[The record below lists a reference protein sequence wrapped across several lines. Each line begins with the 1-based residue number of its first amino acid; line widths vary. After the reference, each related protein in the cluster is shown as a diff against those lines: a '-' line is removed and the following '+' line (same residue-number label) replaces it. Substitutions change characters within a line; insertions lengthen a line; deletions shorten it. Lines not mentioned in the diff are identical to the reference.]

1 MTTGRPRQWFA
12 FRGLRTRVVMLM
24 LAVIAPIFVL
34 ALVWAMNR
42 DLALRRFQ
50 FHASEAATQLA
61 AERFERLA
69 EEAADFRPAAAVCA
83 MPAEQLARHPDFDQA
98 FIVGDDSAP
107 CGGLDAD
114 LQEQLR
120 AQLSA
125 GQAPAVLGDEG
136 RVLLAEP
143 IEGAMLVL
151 RVSTGASDR
160 ILNPEATPFLGG
172 IALMAPGG
180 VLVER
185 HRPDAPPRWW
195 PTALPTNAARGTY
208 PLTSAGTRQFH
219 YLLAPIAA
227 QSPVRIVA
235 LQIRPFL
242 GTDQWRLWTTLAQ
255 GSLILI
261 ALIGGGIW
269 AVDQSVLRWITY
281 LRRIA
286 TAHSRGHHSVRAK
299 VGAAPTELA
308 GLGQSLNHMANDAAR
323 RAALLRETA
332 EEKSA
337 LLLELHHR
345 VKNNFQVITSLLS
358 LHRQEMPPERREEIR
373 FVEDYVRAMAV
384 AYRVAYDSG
393 DVTGVRMQDLLRSVV
408 AALRESTEAP
418 PHRIDLGLDIEPIWI
433 DLDRAISLGLYL
445 AAILPPYLKALA
457 AQPAA
462 MLAITAERRQGM
474 LRLSIGG
481 LAPCDVDRPP
491 LRAKLLKAYVRQLK
505 AVPVVSGD
513 PTEARIAVPL
523 DEPQQAHRL
532 ASLKPADAELPSVV
546 RAVAAETSITIEE
559 IREREQRL
567 NLLMREMAHRS
578 KNILAVTQAIARQSL
593 AQASSLEDF
602 GQRFSARLHS
612 LAQSHD
618 LLTQVEWTGTR
629 LGDLLRSQ
637 LGHYI
642 DGGSQITI
650 EGPDLILAPVAVPYL
665 GLALHELSTNAAKH
679 GALSVPEGRVSI
691 RWGTRTGPDQG
702 ERLWLRWAETAGP
715 PVVPPTRRG
724 FGTDVTRRLVA
735 RALRGTVNFDFAE
748 TGIIWHLDA
757 PAANLIDHPRP
768 EGTPGPRPEGT
779 SGPRPEVV
787 GTAT

>member
-1 MTTGRPRQWFA
+1 MTIGRSGRQPI
-12 FRGLRTRVVMLM
+12 FRGLRARILLLM

-50 FHASEAATQLA
+50 FHASEIATLLA
-61 AERFERLA
+61 AERFERLVQ
-69 EEAADFRPAAAVCA
+69 EATDFQPAPGACTV
-83 MPAEQLARHPDFDQA
+83 PLDRHPDFDRA
-98 FIVGDDSAP
+98 FVVGDDGAA
-107 CGGLDAD
+107 CDGLDAG
-114 LQEQLR
+114 LLAPLR

-125 GQAPAVLGDEG
+125 GQAPALLGSDG
-136 RVLLAEP
+136 RLLLAEP
-143 IEGAMLVL
+143 IDGATLVL
-151 RVSTGASDR
+151 RISPGTIDR
-160 ILNPEATPFLGG
+160 ILRPESTPFLGG
-172 IALMAPGG
+172 IALVAPTG
-180 VLVER
+180 VLAER
-185 HRPDAPPRWW
+185 HRPDAPADWW
-195 PTALPTNAARGTY
+195 PTALPVNPAPGAY
-208 PLTSAGTRQFH
+208 PLTSAGAQQFQ
-219 YLLAPIAA
+219 YLLAPIGPL
-227 QSPVRIVA
+227 SPIRVVA

-255 GSLILI
+255 GTLILI
-261 ALIGGGIW
+261 ALITGAIW

-299 VGAAPTELA
+299 VSAAPNELA

-358 LHRQEMPPERREEIR
+358 LHRQDMPPERREEIR

-418 PHRIDLGLDIEPIWI
+418 PHRIDLGLDVEPIWI

-457 AQPAA
+457 DHPVA
-462 MLAITAERRQGM
+462 MLVITAERRHGL

-481 LAPCDVDRPP
+481 LAPCDADRPP
-491 LRAKLLKAYVRQLK
+491 LRAKLLKAYLRQLK
-505 AVPVVSGD
+505 AVPIASAN
-513 PTEARIAVPL
+513 PTEARIALPL
-523 DEPQQAHRL
+523 DQPQQAHRL
-532 ASLKPADAELPSVV
+532 ASLKATGELPAAGAA
-546 RAVAAETSITIEE
+546 AVETGMTAQE
-559 IREREQRL
+559 IGEREQRL
-567 NLLMREMAHRS
+567 NMLMREMAHRS

-593 AQASSLEDF
+593 AQASSLDDF
-602 GQRFSARLHS
+602 GQRFSARLQS

-618 LLTQVEWTGTR
+618 LLTQVEWAGTR
-629 LGDLLRSQ
+629 LNDLLRSQ

-642 DGGSQITI
+642 DGGTQITI
-650 EGPDLILAPVAVPYL
+650 EGPDVSLAPVAVPYL

-691 RWGTRTGPDQG
+691 RWGTITDPERG

-757 PAANLIDHPRP
+757 PMANLVDPP
-768 EGTPGPRPEGT
+768 
-779 SGPRPEVV
+779 
-787 GTAT
+787 AT

>member
-1 MTTGRPRQWFA
+1 
-12 FRGLRTRVVMLM
+12 M

-50 FHASEAATQLA
+50 FHASEIATLLA

-69 EEAADFRPAAAVCA
+69 QEAADLQPAAVACAV
-83 MPAEQLARHPDFDQA
+83 PLERLARHPDFDQA
-98 FIVGDDSAP
+98 FVVGNDGAP
-107 CGGLDAD
+107 CDGLDAG
-114 LQEQLR
+114 LQARLR

-125 GQAPAVLGDEG
+125 GQTPALLGSDG
-136 RVLLAEP
+136 RLLIAEP
-143 IEGAMLVL
+143 IDGAMLVL
-151 RVSTGASDR
+151 RASPDTIDR
-160 ILNPEATPFLGG
+160 ILRPEATPFLGG
-172 IALMAPGG
+172 IALVAPTG
-180 VLVER
+180 VLAER
-185 HRPDAPPRWW
+185 HRPDAPADWW
-195 PTALPTNAARGTY
+195 PTALPADPAPGAY
-208 PLTSAGTRQFH
+208 PLTSAGAEQFQ
-219 YLLAPIAA
+219 YLLAPIAP
-227 QSPVRIVA
+227 QSPIRVVA

-261 ALIGGGIW
+261 ALIAGAIW

-299 VGAAPTELA
+299 VSAAPNELA

-358 LHRQEMPPERREEIR
+358 LHRQDMPPERREEIR

-418 PHRIDLGLDIEPIWI
+418 PHRIDLGLDVEPIWI

-457 AQPAA
+457 DHPAA
-462 MLAITAERRQGM
+462 MLVITAARRHGM

-481 LAPCDVDRPP
+481 LAPCDADRPP
-491 LRAKLLKAYVRQLK
+491 LRAKLLKAYLRQLK
-505 AVPVVSGD
+505 AVPIASGN
-513 PTEARIAVPL
+513 PTEARIALPL
-523 DEPQQAHRL
+523 DQPQQAHRL
-532 ASLKPADAELPSVV
+532 ASLKATDELAPAA
-546 RAVAAETSITIEE
+546 RTAAAERSMTIEQ
-559 IREREQRL
+559 IGEREQRL
-567 NLLMREMAHRS
+567 NMLMREMAHRS

-593 AQASSLEDF
+593 AQASSLDDF
-602 GQRFSARLHS
+602 GQRFSARLQS

-618 LLTQVEWTGTR
+618 LLTQLEWSGTR
-629 LGDLLRSQ
+629 LNDLLRSQ

-650 EGPDLILAPVAVPYL
+650 EGPDVSLAPLAVPYL
-665 GLALHELSTNAAKH
+665 GLALHELATNAAKH

-691 RWGTRTGPDQG
+691 RWGTLIDPERG

-757 PAANLIDHPRP
+757 PMANLVDPP
-768 EGTPGPRPEGT
+768 
-779 SGPRPEVV
+779 
-787 GTAT
+787 AT

>member
-1 MTTGRPRQWFA
+1 
-12 FRGLRTRVVMLM
+12 MLM
-24 LAVIAPIFVL
+24 LAVMAPIFVL

-50 FHASEAATQLA
+50 FNASETATLLA

-69 EEAADFRPAAAVCA
+69 QEAADLQPVATTCAV
-83 MPAEQLARHPDFDQA
+83 PPERLARHPDFDQA
-98 FIVGDDSAP
+98 FVVGNDGPP
-107 CGGLDAD
+107 CDGLDAGVR
-114 LQEQLR
+114 ERLR

-125 GQAPAVLGDEG
+125 GQAPALLGSDG
-136 RVLLAEP
+136 RLLIAEP
-143 IEGAMLVL
+143 VDAAMLVL
-151 RVSTGASDR
+151 RVSSGTIDR
-160 ILNPEATPFLGG
+160 ILRPESTPFLGG
-172 IALMAPGG
+172 IALVAPTG
-180 VLVER
+180 VLAER
-185 HRPDAPPRWW
+185 HRPDAPTNWW
-195 PTALPTNAARGTY
+195 PTALPADPAPRAY
-208 PLTSAGTRQFH
+208 PLTSAGTEQFH
-219 YLLAPIAA
+219 YLLAPIAP
-227 QSPVRIVA
+227 QSPVRVVA

-261 ALIGGGIW
+261 ALISGAIW

-299 VGAAPTELA
+299 VSTAPNELA

-358 LHRQEMPPERREEIR
+358 LHRQDMPRERREEIR

-418 PHRIDLGLDIEPIWI
+418 PHRIDLGLDVEPIWI

-457 AQPAA
+457 DHPAA
-462 MLAITAERRQGM
+462 MLVITAERRQGM
-474 LRLSIGG
+474 LRLSVGG
-481 LAPCDVDRPP
+481 LAPCDADRPP
-491 LRAKLLKAYVRQLK
+491 LRAKLLKAYLRQLK
-505 AVPVVSGD
+505 AVPIASGD

-523 DEPQQAHRL
+523 DQPQQAHRL
-532 ASLKPADAELPSVV
+532 ASLKPADELPAAV
-546 RAVAAETSITIEE
+546 RAVAAETSMTIEE

-567 NLLMREMAHRS
+567 NMLMREMAHRS

-593 AQASSLEDF
+593 AQASSLDDF
-602 GQRFSARLHS
+602 GQRFSARLQS

-618 LLTQVEWTGTR
+618 LLTQVEWSGTR
-629 LGDLLRSQ
+629 LNDLLRSQ

-650 EGPDLILAPVAVPYL
+650 EGPDVSLASVAVPYL

-691 RWGTRTGPDQG
+691 RWGMLTDPERG

-735 RALRGTVNFDFAE
+735 RALRGTVDFDFAE

-757 PAANLIDHPRP
+757 PMANLIDPL
-768 EGTPGPRPEGT
+768 
-779 SGPRPEVV
+779 
-787 GTAT
+787 AT

>member
-1 MTTGRPRQWFA
+1 MTIGRPGRLPL
-12 FRGLRTRVVMLM
+12 FRGLRSRILLLM
-24 LAVIAPIFVL
+24 LAVIAPIFIL

-50 FHASEAATQLA
+50 FHASETATLLT

-69 EEAADFRPAAAVCA
+69 QEAADLQLAPAVCA
-83 MPAEQLARHPDFDQA
+83 VPAEQLARHPNFDQA
-98 FIVGDDSAP
+98 FIVANDSAP
-107 CGGLDAD
+107 CAGLDAG
-114 LQEQLR
+114 LQERLR

-125 GQAPAVLGDEG
+125 GQAPALLGSDD
-136 RVLLAEP
+136 RLLIAEP
-143 IEGAMLVL
+143 IDGAMLVL
-151 RVSTGASDR
+151 RVSPSAIDR
-160 ILNPEATPFLGG
+160 ILLPEATPFLGG
-172 IALMAPGG
+172 IALVTPTG
-180 VLVER
+180 VLAER
-185 HRPDAPPRWW
+185 HRPDAPANWW
-195 PTALPTNAARGTY
+195 PTALPANPAPGAY
-208 PLTSAGTRQFH
+208 PLTSAGTQQFH

-227 QSPVRIVA
+227 ESPVRIVA

-261 ALIGGGIW
+261 ALISGAIW

-299 VGAAPTELA
+299 VNMAPNELA

-332 EEKSA
+332 EEKSE

-358 LHRQEMPPERREEIR
+358 LHRQDMPPERREEIR

-457 AQPAA
+457 DHPAA
-462 MLAITAERRQGM
+462 MLMITAERRQGM
-474 LRLSIGG
+474 LRLSVGG
-481 LAPCDVDRPP
+481 LAPCDTDRPP
-491 LRAKLLKAYVRQLK
+491 LRAKLLKAYLRQLK
-505 AVPVVSGD
+505 AVPIGSSD

-532 ASLKPADAELPSVV
+532 ASLKPSDELP
-546 RAVAAETSITIEE
+546 AVMTETSMTLEE

-567 NLLMREMAHRS
+567 NLLMRETAHRS

-593 AQASSLEDF
+593 AQANSLEDF
-602 GQRFSARLHS
+602 GQRFSARLQS

-618 LLTQVEWTGTR
+618 LLTQVEWSGTR
-629 LGDLLRSQ
+629 LNDLLRSQ

-642 DGGSQITI
+642 DGGSQVTI
-650 EGPDLILAPVAVPYL
+650 EGPDVSLASIAVPYL

-691 RWGTRTGPDQG
+691 RWGTLTDPERG

-757 PAANLIDHPRP
+757 PMANLIDPP
-768 EGTPGPRPEGT
+768 P
-779 SGPRPEVV
+779 V
-787 GTAT
+787 